1 MLGFSCVQG
10 QALLL
15 VQAEGASELASGSSS
30 VGVQIPYFGFDGDVS
45 RSRLKMA
52 QQSSKGQEF

>member
-30 VGVQIPYFGFDGDVS
+30 VGVQIPCFGFD
-45 RSRLKMA
+45 LM
-52 QQSSKGQEF
+52 EM